1 MTKKELKYVFI
12 SGETVDAVVVENEKS
27 IGLTIVEKDNPYNYL
42 VCLNG
47 PLSPLLKDHENKDK
61 LINDYLNAR
70 KVAVQGIKKGIL
82 YATDFDIAGDA
93 LGDEPSENT
102 CPFNQ

>member
-1 MTKKELKYVFI
+1 MKKELKYVFL

-27 IGLTIVEKDNPYNYL
+27 IGLTIVERDNPDNYL
-42 VCLNG
+42 VCLHG

-70 KVAVQGIKKGIL
+70 KAVVQGIKKGIL
-82 YATDFDIAGDA
+82 YATDFGKAGVEC
-93 LGDEPSENT
+93 DEYPSEYT
-102 CPFNQ
+102 CAFNQ